1 MLGFKFQTRIQA
13 PYFKE
18 IPPEIDENWAKRI
31 KEASPKAY
39 KNLKKVIRGRK
50 DFAEKIAKPIEKTIA
65 SFIRPDFI
73 TRHCTTYGNIMDKA
87 HDSMK
92 RAGKNYRK
100 RIKEGFNPAY
110 YEAKVE
116 EGRKAYAR
124 QWCEYIGPLKGYKAG
139 GILGLATM
147 AGMALTGDKKLADYL
162 RAQNIEFKGVPPVV
176 CAPEMRGAF
185 KNILVGR
192 IASWGSWIIK
202 SGYDEQ
208 FIRESNEK
216 LNQLV
221 NEYRRPGIV
230 PFSPNGI
237 LHIDFITVEIPDPS
251 NPADK
256 IKQLGLD
263 VQLSVVPQGG
273 TME

>member
-1 MLGFKFQTRIQA
+1 MEELWFQTIIQA

-18 IPPEIDENWAKRI
+18 IPPEIDGKWVSAS
-31 KEASPKAY
+31 KEAAPKAY

-73 TRHCTTYGNIMDKA
+73 TRHCTTYGNIKDKA

-92 RAGKNYRK
+92 RAGKKYAK

-147 AGMALTGDKKLADYL
+147 AGMALTGDKKLVDYL
-162 RAQNIEFKGVPPVV
+162 SARNTKFEGTLSAVTTSEKLGT
-176 CAPEMRGAF
+176 F
-185 KNILVGR
+185 KNILIRRMVR
-192 IASWGSWIIK
+192 WGSWIIE

-216 LNQLV
+216 LNNLV
-221 NEYRRPGIV
+221 NEYRSPDIAEFEPNSVSHINFIV
-230 PFSPNGI
+230 
-237 LHIDFITVEIPDPS
+237 VEIS
-251 NPADK
+251 NPKKPDEK

-263 VQLSVVPQGG
+263 VQVSQV
-273 TME
+273 